1 MAVSGTR
8 IHGTGYQTATPSRPF
23 RVEFVRPGI
32 LDSLTAYAI
41 ERKPPGPGE
50 LEIEIAA
57 TGLNFKDLMLA
68 MGLYPK
74 EAVAIDPCGTLLGLE
89 CGGRVLAVG
98 EGVTEFAVGDEV
110 VALGF
115 GTFASHITVDTR
127 FAAHKP
133 PHLGFEEATTI
144 PGAFITAYYSIH
156 TLGQLQRGERILIHS
171 GASGVGLAA
180 VQLALKAGAEVF
192 ATAGS
197 PEKRE
202 LLSIMGVRHVMDS
215 RTLAFAEEV
224 MERTGGQGVDVVLNS
239 LAGEAIDKNLSIL
252 RSCGRFVEIGKV
264 DIYNNRKTGM
274 GPLRKNISLFA
285 VDLIGVF
292 RDRPDL
298 ARSLLHE
305 LIGRFNRKELHPLPL
320 RAFPV
325 TRVAE
330 AFRSMAQA
338 KHVGKLIVSMRD
350 AVGVRIE
357 DLAQPVA
364 IDSAAS
370 YLITGG
376 LGGLGL
382 ALADR
387 LVRRGARHVALVG
400 RSAPSP
406 SAQAAVDSLRR
417 RGAEVMICQADISDR
432 AQTQNV
438 IAQVERTMGP
448 LRGIFHGALVLD
460 DAPIERLTEERMWK
474 PMAPKM
480 LGAWNLHVL
489 THDRP
494 LDFFVMFSSFASI
507 VGNPGQAN
515 YAAGNAFL
523 DALAY
528 YRRARGLPALTV
540 NWGVVGEVGY
550 VATTQDAA
558 QRLDRPGITP
568 MPVADTLDALEEL
581 MSGRAVQV
589 GVARLDWKEV
599 LRMLPARLPAR
610 FTGLA
615 SEAGAEVGSSAAASR
630 VREIMDADETALPSL
645 LETYLRDVFARAMQS
660 SPAQIDPRQSLLNLG
675 LNSLISVEV
684 RNRINDDFAIN
695 IPMAKFKQGAS
706 VEDLAVH
713 MAETLLG
720 RSGANGKAATNGGNI
735 ADAPA
740 LEAGEDP
747 AGPARSRRPDERRGS
762 RTPPQRDDGAGSR
775 LMPESDGEQRAR
787 AQKRAMLAEMLRE
800 RGASP
805 VAEKPVSAPAPIV
818 PLSSL
823 KDWRIEDQDPYVRY
837 VTPYKG
843 FLYQRLAL
851 DKTFV
856 RGEGC
861 YLVDQDG
868 TRYADFIAQYGAVP
882 FGHDP
887 EPIWRAIELGAA
899 RATSQLGDR
908 FDFPR
913 GRRTR

>member
-1 MAVSGTR
+1 VWGFGRVAIAEYPHLHCRLVDLATGTGDEITALADELSDPEEVEDEIALHGELRYVRRLMAVAGTR
-8 IHGTGYQTATPSRPF
+8 IHGLGYPGGVPTRPF
-23 RVEFVRPGI
+23 RVEFLRPGI

-41 ERKPPGPGE
+41 ERRPPGPGE

-74 EAVAIDPCGTLLGLE
+74 EAVAQDPCGTLLGLE

-115 GTFASHITVDTR
+115 GTFASHITVDER

-133 PHLGFEEATTI
+133 KHLGFEEATTI
-144 PGAFITAYYSIH
+144 PGAFITAYYGLH
-156 TLGQLQRGERILIHS
+156 TLGQLQRGERVLIHS

-180 VQLALKAGAEVF
+180 VQLALAAGAEVY

-215 RTLAFAEEV
+215 RTLAFADEV
-224 MERTGGQGVDVVLNS
+224 MEQTGGQGVDIVLNS
-239 LAGEAIDKNLSIL
+239 LAGEAIDKNLAIL

-274 GPLRKNISLFA
+274 GPLRKNLSFFA

-292 RDRPDL
+292 RDRPDV
-298 ARSLLHE
+298 AKSLLQE
-305 LIGRFNRKELHPLPL
+305 LVGRFNRRELHPLPL

-350 AVGVRIE
+350 AAGVKIE
-357 DLAQPVA
+357 DLTPPVA
-364 IDSAAS
+364 IDPAAS

-376 LGGLGL
+376 LGGIGL
-382 ALADR
+382 AVADR

-406 SAQAAVDSLRR
+406 AGEAAVDSLRR
-417 RGAEVMICQADISDR
+417 RGAEVMVCQADISDR
-432 AQTQNV
+432 QQAQDV
-438 IAQVERTMGP
+438 IAKVERMAP
-448 LRGIFHGALVLD
+448 LRGVYHSALVLD

-489 THDRP
+489 TLDRP

-515 YAAGNAFL
+515 YAAGNAFV

-528 YRRARGLPALTV
+528 YRRARGLPGLTV

-550 VATTQDAA
+550 VANTQDAA

-568 MPVADTLDALEEL
+568 MPVADTLDALDEL
-581 MSGRAVQV
+581 MAGRAVQV

-599 LRMLPARLPAR
+599 LRMLPARLPGR

-615 SEAGAEVGSSAAASR
+615 TDAGADVGSSAAASR
-630 VREIMDADETALPSL
+630 VREIVEADAEALPSL

-660 SPAQIDPRQSLLNLG
+660 SPAQIDPKQSLLNLG
-675 LNSLISVEV
+675 LDSLISVEV

-720 RSGANGKAATNGGNI
+720 RSGQNGKAAAAPVDGKRVT
-735 ADAPA
+735 DAPT

-747 AGPARSRRPDERRGS
+747 ADLLDRVEDMSDEEVERRLS
-762 RTPPQRDDGAGSR
+762 EMT
-775 LMPESDGEQRAR
+775 
-787 AQKRAMLAEMLRE
+787 AQ
-800 RGASP
+800 
-805 VAEKPVSAPAPIV
+805 
-818 PLSSL
+818 
-823 KDWRIEDQDPYVRY
+823 
-837 VTPYKG
+837 
-843 FLYQRLAL
+843 
-851 DKTFV
+851 
-856 RGEGC
+856 
-861 YLVDQDG
+861 
-868 TRYADFIAQYGAVP
+868 
-882 FGHDP
+882 GH
-887 EPIWRAIELGAA
+887 G
-899 RATSQLGDR
+899 
-908 FDFPR
+908 
-913 GRRTR
+913 